1 MAPDPPCSTK
11 AADRVQLHEARGEVS
26 LTRADGAAGE
36 DKENARGR
44 ADEERGPAAER
55 PPHAEQRAA
64 APPNSI
70 AALGSNCPE
79 DAALEHEEHAAA
91 PATRVAGAKSKE
103 CTLVARYQGTRC
115 ASDSEALPG
124 SA

>member
-26 LTRADGAAGE
+26 LTRADSAAGE

-55 PPHAEQRAA
+55 PPHAEQRAT
-64 APPNSI
+64 APPDSL
-70 AALGSNCPE
+70 AALGSDYSE
-79 DAALEHEEHAAA
+79 DAAPEPEEQAAA
-91 PATRVAGAKSKE
+91 PTDDAGAKRQRLSGE
-103 CTLVARYQGTRC
+103 VSPA
-115 ASDSEALPG
+115 AS
-124 SA
+124 